1 MVLFSP
7 EVAIARGSP
16 HRRYSRRRHDAS
28 CRLIAASSALCSILL
43 LYWSVAFVAI
53 SGHLK
58 WWRLRGRR
66 NDVLAW

>member
-1 MVLFSP
+1 VP
-7 EVAIARGSP
+7 
-16 HRRYSRRRHDAS
+16 
-28 CRLIAASSALCSILL
+28 CSIIL
-43 LYWSVAFVAI
+43 LYWSVAFIAI

>member
-1 MVLFSP
+1 M
-7 EVAIARGSP
+7 AAR
-16 HRRYSRRRHDAS
+16 HCRRRQQRRCCCLPAAARLPPAS
-28 CRLIAASSALCSILL
+28 ARLPAPRSIIL
-43 LYWSVAFVAI
+43 LYWSVAFVAL